1 MCSLITPA
9 FRCTGP
15 LLQPPDNSS
24 PLGAL
29 RLHRRDGGELLR
41 CPLGSNDQTLDHSP
55 GLQPYPGLNHRL
67 EQVSE
72 STRGRS
78 PPGALPRRTRSGA
91 GAHGLSGPSSTCA
104 AMRRGLHTIP
114 PRASHCPLLPRD
126 GAAVFCWSHPLLG
139 TPAGQLR
146 HPTPSRA
153 AVGAAVSRPGRRP
166 SAPGAAHARDFSRGH
181 GRPLLSH
188 RLIRPRPGPRTFTSR
203 RLLPSPAGPATAQ
216 REAADAV
223 VRPGLS
229 SPEPSRRPISAPG
242 SLRRHQRGTLSPSPL
257 LVSQHHGFRGLTSVY
272 SPYTSG
278 DLGTTISQRLGNAYN
293 QSPCDELARCGP
305 SIPSTC
311 ADAAGDGPV
320 LHEGTANPQRFPA
333 SREVPGG

>member
-1 MCSLITPA
+1 MGPPVPGIRSAPQGPHVGAGPDRSFSTFAPKQPTSPTQARQCPQQSSRDRFYCTLRRHRECQGPGFRLRSSDLSVCSLITPA

-126 GAAVFCWSHPLLG
+126 GAAVFRWSRPLLG

-146 HPTPSRA
+146 HPT
-153 AVGAAVSRPGRRP
+153 G
-166 SAPGAAHARDFSRGH
+166 RDFSRGH

-188 RLIRPRPGPRTFTSR
+188 RLIRPRRGPRTFTSR

-223 VRPGLS
+223 VHPGLS

-257 LVSQHHGFRGLTSVY
+257 L
-272 SPYTSG
+272 
-278 DLGTTISQRLGNAYN
+278 
-293 QSPCDELARCGP
+293 
-305 SIPSTC
+305 
-311 ADAAGDGPV
+311 
-320 LHEGTANPQRFPA
+320 
-333 SREVPGG
+333 

>member
-9 FRCTGP
+9 FRCTWP
-15 LLQPPDNSS
+15 LLQPPDNSL

-126 GAAVFCWSHPLLG
+126 GAAVFRWGRPLLG

-146 HPTPSRA
+146 LPTPSRA

-166 SAPGAAHARDFSRGH
+166 SAPGATRVQPL
-181 GRPLLSH
+181 RPATP
-188 RLIRPRPGPRTFTSR
+188 RLGPT
-203 RLLPSPAGPATAQ
+203 SPAGTA
-216 REAADAV
+216 
-223 VRPGLS
+223 
-229 SPEPSRRPISAPG
+229 APC
-242 SLRRHQRGTLSPSPL
+242 SLT
-257 LVSQHHGFRGLTSVY
+257 V
-272 SPYTSG
+272 
-278 DLGTTISQRLGNAYN
+278 
-293 QSPCDELARCGP
+293 
-305 SIPSTC
+305 
-311 ADAAGDGPV
+311 
-320 LHEGTANPQRFPA
+320 
-333 SREVPGG
+333 

>member
-55 GLQPYPGLNHRL
+55 GLQPYPGLNHCL

-126 GAAVFCWSHPLLG
+126 GAAVFRWSRPLLG

-166 SAPGAAHARDFSRGH
+166 SAPGAARVQPL
-181 GRPLLSH
+181 RPATP
-188 RLIRPRPGPRTFTSR
+188 RLGAT
-203 RLLPSPAGPATAQ
+203 SPAGTA
-216 REAADAV
+216 
-223 VRPGLS
+223 
-229 SPEPSRRPISAPG
+229 APC
-242 SLRRHQRGTLSPSPL
+242 SLT
-257 LVSQHHGFRGLTSVY
+257 V
-272 SPYTSG
+272 
-278 DLGTTISQRLGNAYN
+278 
-293 QSPCDELARCGP
+293 
-305 SIPSTC
+305 
-311 ADAAGDGPV
+311 
-320 LHEGTANPQRFPA
+320 
-333 SREVPGG
+333 

>member
-1 MCSLITPA
+1 MGPPVPGIRSAPQGPHVGAGPDRSFSTFAPNSLPVPRRLVNVHSCPQGTDFTARYAAIGNVRAPGSVSVPVTSP
-9 FRCTGP
+9 CVP
-15 LLQPPDNSS
+15 LSLRPFAALVPDNSS

-114 PRASHCPLLPRD
+114 PSASHCPLLPRD
-126 GAAVFCWSHPLLG
+126 GAAVFRWSRPLLG

-166 SAPGAAHARDFSRGH
+166 SAPGAARVQPL
-181 GRPLLSH
+181 RPATP
-188 RLIRPRPGPRTFTSR
+188 RLGAT
-203 RLLPSPAGPATAQ
+203 SPAGTA
-216 REAADAV
+216 
-223 VRPGLS
+223 
-229 SPEPSRRPISAPG
+229 APC
-242 SLRRHQRGTLSPSPL
+242 SLT
-257 LVSQHHGFRGLTSVY
+257 V
-272 SPYTSG
+272 
-278 DLGTTISQRLGNAYN
+278 
-293 QSPCDELARCGP
+293 
-305 SIPSTC
+305 
-311 ADAAGDGPV
+311 
-320 LHEGTANPQRFPA
+320 
-333 SREVPGG
+333 

>member
-15 LLQPPDNSS
+15 LLQPPDNSL

-55 GLQPYPGLNHRL
+55 GLQPHPGLNHRL

-126 GAAVFCWSHPLLG
+126 GAAVFRWSRPLLG

-166 SAPGAAHARDFSRGH
+166 SAPGAARVQPL
-181 GRPLLSH
+181 RPATP
-188 RLIRPRPGPRTFTSR
+188 RLGAT
-203 RLLPSPAGPATAQ
+203 SPAGTA
-216 REAADAV
+216 
-223 VRPGLS
+223 
-229 SPEPSRRPISAPG
+229 APC
-242 SLRRHQRGTLSPSPL
+242 SLT
-257 LVSQHHGFRGLTSVY
+257 V
-272 SPYTSG
+272 
-278 DLGTTISQRLGNAYN
+278 
-293 QSPCDELARCGP
+293 
-305 SIPSTC
+305 
-311 ADAAGDGPV
+311 
-320 LHEGTANPQRFPA
+320 
-333 SREVPGG
+333 

>member
-29 RLHRRDGGELLR
+29 RLHRRDEGELLR

-67 EQVSE
+67 GQVSE

-126 GAAVFCWSHPLLG
+126 GAAIFRWGRPLLG

-153 AVGAAVSRPGRRP
+153 AVGAAVSRPGPPAFSHSVLQRP
-166 SAPGAAHARDFSRGH
+166 DWA
-181 GRPLLSH
+181 
-188 RLIRPRPGPRTFTSR
+188 
-203 RLLPSPAGPATAQ
+203 RLLPRARPPPA
-216 REAADAV
+216 
-223 VRPGLS
+223 
-229 SPEPSRRPISAPG
+229 
-242 SLRRHQRGTLSPSPL
+242 LSPSDKATPRAPHLHVPSPPSLSGGPGHSPARGRGCSRAPRPL
-257 LVSQHHGFRGLTSVY
+257 VPRAVQEADFGTGHTSP
-272 SPYTSG
+272 SPEGHS
-278 DLGTTISQRLGNAYN
+278 
-293 QSPCDELARCGP
+293 LA
-305 SIPSTC
+305 
-311 ADAAGDGPV
+311 
-320 LHEGTANPQRFPA
+320 
-333 SREVPGG
+333 